1 MTERKGME
9 EKIRESL
16 EDNRRILESI
26 FGDCADVTLRTVMMG
41 TNVRGLAI
49 FMEPTAGDLY
59 GLSQMLLSFLGQS
72 REEVQSRIRA
82 GQLGLV
88 DACTLDDFSQ
98 AVAGFFAGDVILFA
112 DGVAKAVKIPAKGYP
127 GLGVV
132 KADAEKG
139 LRGSDESFSDSVKIN
154 ASLIRK
160 RIKSPKLKL
169 KEYEV
174 GERTKTRIYLLYIED
189 LVEKELLYRVEER
202 MNRYSL
208 DGITDSGVQQQLLS
222 DSPEAIF
229 PQLQSTRRPALTCEE
244 LLEGRG
250 VLLVDNSPE
259 ALLLPAVYQNFF
271 ATADDR
277 YLNFR
282 VVSFLRGLRYCASVF
297 AMFFPGAYI
306 LAASYETQLI
316 PTSLF
321 LTIQRAEA
329 DTPLSAPLE
338 ILLMEAS
345 FALLREAGVRMPGEM
360 GNAVG
365 IVGGLIIGSAAVE
378 AGFVS
383 PMAVVVVA
391 FTALCT
397 FCVPNEELAQAYRL
411 INVGVLVLCAVL
423 GPVGLFMGMLW
434 VTLRLASLTSLGY
447 PFWRKMNDTFVVP
460 ATMRR
465 LRGLFARRQN
475 PVRLRKKG

>member
-1 MTERKGME
+1 ME

-189 LVEKELLYRVEER
+189 LVEKELLY
-202 MNRYSL
+202 L
-208 DGITDSGVQQQLLS
+208 
-222 DSPEAIF
+222 
-229 PQLQSTRRPALTCEE
+229 
-244 LLEGRG
+244 
-250 VLLVDNSPE
+250 
-259 ALLLPAVYQNFF
+259 
-271 ATADDR
+271 
-277 YLNFR
+277 
-282 VVSFLRGLRYCASVF
+282 
-297 AMFFPGAYI
+297 
-306 LAASYETQLI
+306 
-316 PTSLF
+316 
-321 LTIQRAEA
+321 
-329 DTPLSAPLE
+329 
-338 ILLMEAS
+338 
-345 FALLREAGVRMPGEM
+345 
-360 GNAVG
+360 
-365 IVGGLIIGSAAVE
+365 
-378 AGFVS
+378 
-383 PMAVVVVA
+383 A